1 MSAGGGHLLPDQAR
15 GGGQETQLG
24 VQGRDS
30 EGGAGAPP
38 ARPLR
43 HQAQVTVNHSVKSVL
58 SGIMLFTHATCLM
71 P

>member
-30 EGGAGAPP
+30 EGGAGGRPAPT
-38 ARPLR
+38 L
-43 HQAQVTVNHSVKSVL
+43 H
-58 SGIMLFTHATCLM
+58 
-71 P
+71 